1 MSSPASSPPF
11 TAAQRPIRVANCSG
25 ASMDSPIHM
34 YNQAKYG
41 PVDVITGDYLAEAT
55 LASDAIKMKN
65 GTGNGWAN
73 TALGGIEM
81 SLEIVN
87 EKGIKIVVN
96 GGSLN
101 PKGLA
106 EEVHELIA
114 KRGLKLRVAYVEG
127 DNLMPKIK
135 GLMKK
140 EAVLGHLDS
149 SNQNVK
155 LSNDM
160 LTFLDHPDE
169 MPIIAANAYMGYRA
183 IKRGLDEGADI
194 IVCGRVADASPVIGA
209 AAWWYGWDEADFDA
223 LAGALV
229 AGHLIECSTY
239 ATGGNFSGA
248 FRYPPSAFVSLAP
261 PIAEIAKDG
270 TCVVTKHESL
280 DGFVTPDTIKCQF
293 LYELQGT
300 IYLNSDVKAETKD
313 IRIVS
318 QGKNRV
324 HVSGIKGHPPPPT
337 TKLAVF
343 YAGGYELEILLNAC
357 GYATDHKWDVQEAQM
372 RNKLQEWGKLDKLD
386 VLDFQRVGTAKEN
399 PDSQLSSTT
408 YMRIFAQARDQATA
422 IAVPLA
428 WHFVF
433 MSHFPGMHCTLDWR
447 TQMPKEFLGYYPAL
461 VPQTEL
467 DESVSLLDPSNAKAQ
482 HRIHVGPP
490 KRTEAL
496 APRQDYDTA
505 DPVSLGSFGPTTQR
519 PLGDVVL
526 GRSGDKGGNIN
537 LGLTVGSAQ
546 EYEWLRSFMTRDR
559 LKELMRRDWRD
570 WYYIERVEMPHIYA
584 VHFVVYGPLG
594 RGVSSS
600 KLLDNLAKGF
610 AEFIRAVWVPIPLKF
625 LPEASAKL

>member
-1 MSSPASSPPF
+1 MSSLASSPPF

-25 ASMDSPIHM
+25 ANMDNPIHM

-55 LASDAIKMKN
+55 LAFDAIKMKN
-65 GTGNGWAN
+65 GTGHGWAVN
-73 TALGGIEM
+73 ALAGIEM

-87 EKGIKIVVN
+87 EKRIKIIVN

-106 EEVHELIA
+106 EEVHQLIA
-114 KRGLKLRVAYVEG
+114 QRGFKLRVAYVDG

-140 EAVLGHLDS
+140 EAVLSHLDS

-160 LTFLDHPDE
+160 LTFLDYPDE

-194 IVCGRVADASPVIGA
+194 IICGRVADASPVIGS

-223 LAGALV
+223 LAGSLV
-229 AGHLIECSTY
+229 AGHLIECSAY

-248 FRYPPSAFVSLAP
+248 YRYPPSAFNNLASA
-261 PIAEIAKDG
+261 IAEIARDG

-280 DGFVTPDTIKCQF
+280 NGFVTPDTIKCQF

-324 HVSGIKGHPPPPT
+324 HVSGIKGHAPPPT

-343 YAGGYELEILLNAC
+343 YAGGYELEILINAC
-357 GYATDHKWDVQEAQM
+357 GYATDHKWDIQEAQM
-372 RNKLQEWGKLDKLD
+372 RNKLQEWGKLEQLD
-386 VLDFQRVGTAKEN
+386 VLDFQRVGTAREN

-408 YMRIFAQARDQATA
+408 YMRIFVQARDQASA

-428 WHFVF
+428 WHAVF

-447 TQMPKEFLGYYPAL
+447 TQMPREFLGYYPAL

-467 DESVSLLDPSNAKAQ
+467 EECVSLLDSSNAAVQ
-482 HRIHVGPP
+482 HRIKVGPP

-496 APRQDYDTA
+496 APRQTYDTSHA
-505 DPVSLGSFGPTTQR
+505 VSLGSFGPTTQR
-519 PLGDVVL
+519 PLGDIVL
-526 GRSGDKGGNIN
+526 GRSGDKGGNVN

-570 WYYIERVEMPHIYA
+570 WYHIERVEMPNIYA

-600 KLLDNLAKGF
+600 KLLDNLGKGF
-610 AEFIRAVWVPIPLKF
+610 GEFIRAVWVPIPVQF
-625 LPEASAKL
+625 LPEVSAKL